1 MLSRRAAV
9 AASDD
14 WQRRSDLTDDAI
26 LAIVMAAAATEAFIN
41 EFAEYVS
48 ASIVSSSEV
57 DMILPQVAACA
68 DVLQELEDSRAS
80 VTAKYLAASL
90 VVSGSSFGKGSQ
102 PFQDFKLLI
111 DLRNAVM
118 HMRPKLE
125 ADSHQGH
132 RVTDALAQRGIAL
145 PGDRPSSLPW
155 FDRLMTPAVA
165 AWAHDSALAIIRG
178 LFDLVPVR
186 PYFDPL
192 ENYRQSFRL
201 HPGIPNNEKREP

>member
-90 VVSGSSFGKGSQ
+90 VVSGSSKRRHAHASKARSGLTSGAPSDGRTCAARHCA
-102 PFQDFKLLI
+102 PRRSAELS
-111 DLRNAVM
+111 AVV
-118 HMRPKLE
+118 R
-125 ADSHQGH
+125 S
-132 RVTDALAQRGIAL
+132 TNDAG
-145 PGDRPSSLPW
+145 GC
-155 FDRLMTPAVA
+155 
-165 AWAHDSALAIIRG
+165 G
-178 LFDLVPVR
+178 L
-186 PYFDPL
+186 
-192 ENYRQSFRL
+192 
-201 HPGIPNNEKREP
+201 GA